1 MFCQISLQF
10 NNPKAF
16 SGTAQCKH
24 RTQCKT
30 TQNVIHPAT
39 HAINQK
45 KVDMWI
51 CRKKSKQKTEIS
63 FPYKSVFLMRE
74 FCGLNLKEFD
84 PYDYVCH
91 LQNEN
96 FEV

>member
-1 MFCQISLQF
+1 MVYKNTYPNFHSF
-10 NNPKAF
+10 TF
-16 SGTAQCKH
+16 YSKH
-24 RTQCKT
+24 SWTYYKT
-30 TQNVIHPAT
+30 TQNVIHPTT